1 MNSGTVVA
9 LSGGIGGAKLSLG
22 LLGILPQDSLSVIV
36 NTGDDFEHLGLRI
49 SPDIDTTLYT
59 LADMVNP
66 ETGWGKRDESWR
78 YMEALAQQGGE
89 TWFRLGDRDLELH
102 AERTRRLRDGES
114 LSAITDDFARR
125 FGIAARILPMSNEPV
140 STRVVT
146 DQGELGFQDYFVR
159 HQCQPMVRVLRF
171 SGAAAAR
178 PSPGVAAALSAPD
191 LSAIVICPSNPW
203 LSIDPLRAVSGM
215 HELLRASGAPV
226 IAVSPLIGGKAV
238 KGPTAKIM
246 TELGL
251 PVTPAAVVR
260 HYAGWIDG
268 FVLDTRDKH
277 YAAEIGIP
285 TLLTDTLMQTLAD
298 RRRLAGETLEFAA
311 VLVEKQVAA

>member
-1 MNSGTVVA
+1 MNRGTIVA

-22 LLGILPQDSLSVIV
+22 LLGVLPPDSLSIVV

-66 ETGWGKRDESWR
+66 ETGWGQRDESWR
-78 YMEALAQQGGE
+78 FMEAQVQQGGE

-102 AERTRRLRDGES
+102 VERTRRLRDGES

-140 STRVVT
+140 STRVAT

-159 HQCQPMVRVLRF
+159 HQCQPTVRMLRF
-171 SGAAAAR
+171 SGATAAR
-178 PSPGVAAALSAPD
+178 PSPGVTAALSAPD

-215 HELLRASGAPV
+215 HELLRASGVPV
-226 IAVSPLIGGKAV
+226 IAVSPLVGGKAV

-246 TELGL
+246 IELGL
-251 PVTPAAVVR
+251 PVTPAAVAR

-268 FVLDTRDKH
+268 FVLDTRDEQ

-285 TLLTDTLMQTLAD
+285 TLLTDTLMQTLTD
-298 RRRLAGETLEFAA
+298 RRRLAAETLDFAA
-311 VLVEKQVAA
+311 ALVEKQVAA

>member
-22 LLGILPQDSLSVIV
+22 LLGILPPDSLSVVV

-59 LADMVNP
+59 LADLVNP
-66 ETGWGKRDESWR
+66 ETGWGQRDESWR
-78 YMEALAQQGGE
+78 FMEAQAQQGGE
-89 TWFRLGDRDLELH
+89 TWFRLGDRDLDLH
-102 AERTRRLRDGES
+102 VERTRRMHDGES
-114 LSAITDDFARR
+114 LSTITGDFAQR

-140 STRVVT
+140 STRVAT

-159 HQCQPMVRVLRF
+159 HQCQPTVRALQF
-171 SGAAAAR
+171 AGAAAAR
-178 PSPGVAAALSAPD
+178 PSPDVTAALSAPD
-191 LSAIVICPSNPW
+191 LVAIVICPSNPW
-203 LSIDPLRAVSGM
+203 LSIDPLRALPGM
-215 HELLRASGAPV
+215 RELLRASGAPV
-226 IAVSPLIGGKAV
+226 VAVSPLIGGKAV

-251 PVTPAAVVR
+251 PVTPAAVAR

-268 FVLDTRDKH
+268 FVLDTRDKQ

-285 TLLTDTLMQTLAD
+285 TLLTDTLMQTIAD
-298 RRRLAGETLEFAA
+298 RRRLAAETLDFAA
-311 VLVEKQVAA
+311 TLVEKRVAA